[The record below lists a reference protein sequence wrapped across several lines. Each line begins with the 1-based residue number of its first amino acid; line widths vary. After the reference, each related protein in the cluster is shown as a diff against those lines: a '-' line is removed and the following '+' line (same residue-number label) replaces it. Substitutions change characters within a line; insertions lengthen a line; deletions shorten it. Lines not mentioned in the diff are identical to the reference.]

1 MRTVKHYAM
10 SCLCVCVCV
19 CARARVRACVR
30 VRGSLHCK
38 NEIVTLLNFIYFTW
52 LIAMFCLFVNAL
64 YDMNVTKTNLLLR
77 TFKCQWR
84 INILA
89 SNLVREADIELLAS
103 AADSG
108 CMQINF
114 ASSKIPPV

>member
-1 MRTVKHYAM
+1 
-10 SCLCVCVCV
+10 
-19 CARARVRACVR
+19 
-30 VRGSLHCK
+30 
-38 NEIVTLLNFIYFTW
+38 
-52 LIAMFCLFVNAL
+52 MFCLFVNAL

-114 ASSKIPPV
+114 ASSKIPPVWLLKAAGYLQREPASDNQISSTVKLDVWGQPCNGEEGGGGGG